1 MIMGRILMKN
11 QRGFSLVEALIA
23 ILLLGVGML
32 ATGLMQIGGIE
43 GNANATGRTVGLSL
57 AQSIM
62 EDLRGRPLDDPL
74 LSDVGGQGLD
84 DGMATVGQQPNP
96 SAADCSAGQIT
107 TSDGRNYTVFWNV
120 AEDMPVTKT
129 KTVRLF
135 VYWSGPKFGQ
145 HRIVLTTVLG
155 GFYL

>member
-1 MIMGRILMKN
+1 MIMGHVLMKN
-11 QRGFSLVEALIA
+11 QRGFSLVEALVA
-23 ILLLGVGML
+23 IVLLSVGML

-62 EDLRGRPLDDPL
+62 DDLRSLPLDDSL
-74 LSDVGGQGLD
+74 LNDAGGQGLD
-84 DGMATVGQQPNP
+84 DGMATAGQQPDP

-107 TSDGRNYTVFWNV
+107 TSDGRRYTVFWNV
-120 AEDMPVTKT
+120 EDDVPVDKA

-135 VYWSGPKFGQ
+135 VYWTEPQFGQ
-145 HRIVLTTVLG
+145 HRIVMTTVMG